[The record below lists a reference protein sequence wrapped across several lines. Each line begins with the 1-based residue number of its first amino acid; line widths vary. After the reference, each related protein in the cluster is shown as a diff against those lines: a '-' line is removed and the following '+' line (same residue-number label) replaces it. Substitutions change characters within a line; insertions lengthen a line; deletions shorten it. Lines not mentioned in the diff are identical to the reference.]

1 MQADTRGARN
11 ERHVD
16 TERGHTRQG
25 PTFFLS
31 FFFFCC
37 CCCCC
42 CVIMCG
48 PKQTTS
54 PNEIQTRTE
63 KHSKIHQLCVCLLWQ
78 YVRQRKLSSLLSR
91 SQSLLIFICTYVK
104 CCGDGREAQKYF
116 CQLATLSS
124 NGCSSCVSF
133 PTSGQVLVN
142 QSEMQRLACDVCS
155 RRAALRSLSLS
166 LTHSL
171 SLEATAGVFIL
182 RGGPTQLAY
191 LRDTRGA

>member
-1 MQADTRGARN
+1 MLNTRTRTGTLTHTRTHFALFGLRQVICFLRTFKFVKPIGSTLNSNTELFKHLLWNLLNIYICGRYLMQADTRGARN

-31 FFFFCC
+31 FFFFC

-78 YVRQRKLSSLLSR
+78 YVR
-91 SQSLLIFICTYVK
+91 
-104 CCGDGREAQKYF
+104 
-116 CQLATLSS
+116 
-124 NGCSSCVSF
+124 
-133 PTSGQVLVN
+133 
-142 QSEMQRLACDVCS
+142 
-155 RRAALRSLSLS
+155 
-166 LTHSL
+166 
-171 SLEATAGVFIL
+171 
-182 RGGPTQLAY
+182 
-191 LRDTRGA
+191 